1 MTDAHVAEVAEL
13 FLSQGVCRRGRL
25 RQRIRT
31 ALAATPGL
39 SVVAEADGR
48 VVGAALAC
56 FDGFH
61 VHISNFAVD
70 DDYHRLG
77 IGTRL
82 HRAIER
88 WARRFDAQA
97 IVAGAW
103 MKSTGFYDQLGYRT
117 PGVVYLVNDL

>member
-1 MTDAHVAEVAEL
+1 MTEAHVAEVAQL
-13 FLSQGVCRRGRL
+13 FLSQRVCRRDRV

-39 SVVAEADGR
+39 SVVAESDGH

-70 DDYHRLG
+70 EDFQRLG

-82 HRAIER
+82 HKAIER
-88 WARRFDAQA
+88 RARRFDAQA

-103 MKSTGFYDQLGYRT
+103 MKSTGFYYELGYTT
-117 PGVVYLVNDL
+117 PRVVYLVNDL